1 MLIPSGI
8 VLINIMTNKKNALI
22 VGATQGIGRGFVEQL
37 LDSPEINL
45 IFATYRRPE
54 TAHDLFKLEALFPDK
69 LITVPVDVTSEA
81 QVQQAI
87 TQINSKIEQLHLV
100 INCVGILHEENLHP
114 EKSLKHI
121 HKGALLRYF
130 EVNTI
135 PTALFA
141 KYLLPLLKHPELSV
155 WATISAKVG
164 SIEDNRLGGWY
175 GYRASKAA
183 LNMLIKNMAIEF
195 ARVSKNTIVIAL
207 HPGTTDTQLSLPF
220 QKNVPPEKLFS
231 VLRCTQ
237 QLLSVI
243 NNLTPENNGQF
254 FNWDGTILPW

>member
-1 MLIPSGI
+1 MS
-8 VLINIMTNKKNALI
+8 NKKNALI

-37 LDSPEINL
+37 LDSSEINL

-54 TAHDLFKLEALFPDK
+54 KALDLLTLENLYPDK
-69 LITVPVDVTSEA
+69 LITLPLDVTSEA
-81 QVQQAI
+81 QIQQAI
-87 TQINSKIEQLHLV
+87 KQINSKIEQLHLV
-100 INCVGILHEENLHP
+100 INCVGILHEGDLQP

-121 HKGALLRYF
+121 QQEHLLRYF

-135 PTALFA
+135 PTVLLA
-141 KYLLPLLKHPELSV
+141 KYLLPLFKHPEFSI

-183 LNMLIKNMAIEF
+183 LNMLIKNIAIEF
-195 ARVSKNTIVIAL
+195 ARVSKNTIVVAL

-231 VLRCTQ
+231 VSQCTQ

>member
-1 MLIPSGI
+1 MS
-8 VLINIMTNKKNALI
+8 NKKNALI
-22 VGATQGIGRGFVEQL
+22 IGASGGIGRGLIEQL

-45 IFATYRRPE
+45 IVATYRRQE
-54 TAHDLFKLEALFPDK
+54 KAQDLFKLESLFPDQ
-69 LITVPVDVTSEA
+69 LILLQVDVTSEESI
-81 QVQQAI
+81 QQAVSI
-87 TQINSKIEQLHLV
+87 IQSKIAQLHLA
-100 INCVGILHEENLHP
+100 INCVGMLHEDNLQP

-121 HKGALLRYF
+121 NSDNLLRYF

-135 PTALFA
+135 PTALLS
-141 KYLLPLLKHPELSV
+141 KYLFPLFKHPEFSV

-164 SIEDNRLGGWY
+164 SIGDNGLGGWY

-183 LNMLIKNMAIEF
+183 LNMIIKNVAIEF
-195 ARVSKNTIVIAL
+195 ARSSKNTVVVAL

-231 VLRCTQ
+231 PQLCAQ

-243 NNLTPENNGQF
+243 NNLTRDNNGQF
-254 FNWDGTILPW
+254 FSWDGSVLPW